1 MIHASY
7 RIAWTPTYC
16 RLNTS
21 SLPPSPSTAVSPSSG
36 DNEAQS
42 HTPPRGVNTTSALPP
57 PQMQNRM
64 GGGASHT
71 VGQRQPTQGQGQGQ
85 GQYPQAAP
93 PGAPTETDIRMQ
105 QRQHQQQMDRD
116 NSFSQQQQQLQHQ
129 RQQQLSEMQHNLM
142 LRQMQLSGGRP
153 QQSIMSHPHGH
164 IHASNSHAH
173 TQYAP
178 IQPFSQSAFYQQ
190 QGAQHGHSQRA
201 GSGMQSKVHMQH
213 MHPISEEGENSPK
226 VVSASNSAEVQSHL
240 GKFMADAV
248 YSAVGGGG
256 GAGLGLSL
264 YNPDGSHSNPPIP
277 QGRGYVGAYSP
288 EARRARIER
297 FLAKRDKRVWT
308 KKVKYDVRK
317 NFADSRLRVKVSRVT
332 VNIE

>member
-1 MIHASY
+1 
-7 RIAWTPTYC
+7 
-16 RLNTS
+16 
-21 SLPPSPSTAVSPSSG
+21 
-36 DNEAQS
+36 
-42 HTPPRGVNTTSALPP
+42 
-57 PQMQNRM
+57 MQNRM
-64 GGGASHT
+64 GGGTFHAG
-71 VGQRQPTQGQGQGQ
+71 GQRQAPQGQGQ

-93 PGAPTETDIRMQ
+93 PAAPTEIDMRMQ
-105 QRQHQQQMDRD
+105 QRQHQQQMERDRE
-116 NSFSQQQQQLQHQ
+116 SLSQQQQLQLQHQ

-142 LRQMQLSGGRP
+142 LRQMQMNGGRP

-190 QGAQHGHSQRA
+190 QGVQHGHSGHGARA
-201 GSGMQSKVHMQH
+201 GSGSGMQSKVHMQH
-213 MHPISEEGENSPK
+213 MYPISEEGEVSSSAK
-226 VVSASNSAEVQSHL
+226 VVSASNSAEVQSHM
-240 GKFMADAV
+240 GKFMGDAA
-248 YSAVGGGG
+248 YSTVGGGG
-256 GAGLGLSL
+256 GGALSSGLSL
-264 YNPDGSHSNPPIP
+264 YNPDGSHSNPAMP

-317 NFADSRLRVKVSRVT
+317 NFADSRLRVKVSRSVGEKEQGGMQQLVT
-332 VNIE
+332 PLPLIRFKSYLTPAVFSSRFLLIYLSGPIC

>member
-1 MIHASY
+1 
-7 RIAWTPTYC
+7 
-16 RLNTS
+16 
-21 SLPPSPSTAVSPSSG
+21 
-36 DNEAQS
+36 
-42 HTPPRGVNTTSALPP
+42 
-57 PQMQNRM
+57 MQNRM
-64 GGGASHT
+64 GGGTLHAG
-71 VGQRQPTQGQGQGQ
+71 GQRQAVQGQGQ
-85 GQYPQAAP
+85 GQYPQALP
-93 PGAPTETDIRMQ
+93 TGAPAEIDIRAQ

-116 NSFSQQQQQLQHQ
+116 RDGNSLSQQQLQHQ

-142 LRQMQLSGGRP
+142 LRQMQMNGGRP

-178 IQPFSQSAFYQQ
+178 LQPFSQSTFYQQ
-190 QGAQHGHSQRA
+190 QGAQHSHSGHGQRA
-201 GSGMQSKVHMQH
+201 GSGMQSKVHIQH
-213 MHPISEEGENSPK
+213 MYPISEEEEGSSRAK

-240 GKFMADAV
+240 GKFMGDIAYNA
-248 YSAVGGGG
+248 AGGG
-256 GAGLGLSL
+256 GALSGGLSL

-317 NFADSRLRVKVSRVT
+317 NFADSRLRVKVSRST
-332 VNIE
+332 WEKERRDDVNRDEHKQSRAIVHGVSSRASCNSTSFLSL